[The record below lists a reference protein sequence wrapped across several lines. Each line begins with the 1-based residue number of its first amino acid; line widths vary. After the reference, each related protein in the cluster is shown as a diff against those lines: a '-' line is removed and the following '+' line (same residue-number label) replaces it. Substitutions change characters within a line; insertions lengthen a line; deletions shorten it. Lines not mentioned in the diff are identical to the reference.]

1 MPGCPSREAMLIN
14 VDILTAQLRDERQK
28 SSELDM
34 IILET
39 ETTISQFRDL
49 VASLQRSVAFS
60 CHTYR
65 V

>member
-1 MPGCPSREAMLIN
+1 MLIN